1 MRHYLGAALLT
12 AGRSAEAE
20 RVYRDDLT
28 WNQGNGWA
36 LHGLAQSLR
45 DQGKSVEA
53 EAVLTSFVAA
63 WRGADVAL
71 EASRF

>member
-1 MRHYLGAALLT
+1 M
-12 AGRSAEAE
+12 
-20 RVYRDDLT
+20 YRDDLT

-36 LHGLAQSLR
+36 LYGLRQSLH
-45 DQGKSVEA
+45 DQGKPA
-53 EAVLTSFVAA
+53 EAKAVFTSFVAA

>member
-1 MRHYLGAALLT
+1 MRHYLGAALLL
-12 AGRSAEAE
+12 ARRSEEAE

-36 LHGLAQSLR
+36 LYGLGQSLR
-45 DQGKSVEA
+45 DQGKPGEA
-53 EAVLTSFVAA
+53 EAVFTSFVTA